1 MKIIVNPLFFQ
12 YIVEK
17 TFDNDESQ
25 VREKINNF
33 LMHAGIIT
41 HFLCYFNSA
50 VNPIIY
56 YFMSAQFKVC
66 ILQQYIDQGCII
78 QISYRRFTTFLP
90 WYKAIQRGST
100 IIHEVSSYNS

>member
-1 MKIIVNPLFFQ
+1 MS
-12 YIVEK
+12 K

-56 YFMSAQFKVC
+56 YFMSAQFKVFK
-66 ILQQYIDQGCII
+66 IDDYEQG
-78 QISYRRFTTFLP
+78 QVLETS
-90 WYKAIQRGST
+90 
-100 IIHEVSSYNS
+100 

>member
-1 MKIIVNPLFFQ
+1 MTVYLEIWKFTCCIYQYPSNESKRTVRFFLFQ

-56 YFMSAQFKVC
+56 YFMSAQFKVLNINHDLNVN
-66 ILQQYIDQGCII
+66 IL
-78 QISYRRFTTFLP
+78 
-90 WYKAIQRGST
+90 
-100 IIHEVSSYNS
+100 

>member
-1 MKIIVNPLFFQ
+1 MKYVTFNEILYQYRFNESKRTFRFILFQ

-56 YFMSAQFKVC
+56 YFMSAQFKVLNIHHDLNVN
-66 ILQQYIDQGCII
+66 IL
-78 QISYRRFTTFLP
+78 
-90 WYKAIQRGST
+90 
-100 IIHEVSSYNS
+100 

>member
-1 MKIIVNPLFFQ
+1 MKYVSLSVILYKYRCDESKRTIRFLLFQ

-56 YFMSAQFKVC
+56 YFMSAQFKV
-66 ILQQYIDQGCII
+66 LNFFHD
-78 QISYRRFTTFLP
+78 FNFNF
-90 WYKAIQRGST
+90 W
-100 IIHEVSSYNS
+100 